1 MTAITD
7 LSEVIWVLAS
17 ALGYPD
23 GPPKPHVSSRRPYRW
38 PDDITAPCG
47 TEAACRR
54 HLRHG
59 ETPDFACRHAA
70 ARAKAERKAR
80 RQEGSPA

>member
-1 MTAITD
+1 VDNSVTRD
-7 LSEVIWVLAS
+7 LDECIRVLAA
-17 ALGYPD
+17 ALGYPH

-38 PDDITAPCG
+38 PDDIVKGCG

-59 ETPDFACRHAA
+59 EPRDQACLEAA
-70 ARAKAERKAR
+70 ARAKADRKAR
-80 RQEGSPA
+80 T

>member
-7 LSEVIWVLAS
+7 LDECIAVLAA

-23 GPPKPHVSSRRPYRW
+23 GPPRPWVSSRRPYRW
-38 PDDITAPCG
+38 PEDITAPCG

-54 HLRHG
+54 HQRHG
-59 ETPDFACRHAA
+59 EPADRACLDAA
-70 ARAKAERKAR
+70 ARAKADRKAR
-80 RQEGSPA
+80 RT